1 MNDGI
6 LKLIWEHWI
15 ADPFVDVENFYSDKK
30 SVNLLRGVTVKLMII
45 HYKEQ
50 FNLYSPKQAR
60 TEMRKLDLISR
71 TLKLP
76 QSSEFE

>member
-6 LKLIWEHWI
+6 LKHIWEHWI
-15 ADPFVDVENFYSDKK
+15 VDPFVDAEKFYSDKK
-30 SVNLLRGVTVKLMII
+30 SVNILREVTVKLMII
-45 HYKEQ
+45 HFKEQ
-50 FNLYSPKQAR
+50 FNILSPKQAR